1 MKKIILLLFLLTSG
15 LAQAQDLFKGKIY
28 TTTHLMEVKDDIA
41 LTESQVS
48 KIKKI
53 HSENA
58 GSFSTIKWDLD
69 DATAKLKKML
79 DQPKIDQNSVS
90 RQMDEVLRLENQL
103 KKMQLSTLVSIKNEL
118 TSEQITKLEA
128 RKVLGVGKTSSISGN
143 GISATGTASSVYGTA
158 EVTASSPKVAVTV
171 NGKGEQPLYYI
182 DSKSGM
188 IRVGSFENIDPKVIE
203 SVTVLKGEQALEKFG
218 TKGINGVVV
227 IKLINGKDESPT
239 EF

>member
-1 MKKIILLLFLLTSG
+1 MKKIFLFLFLLTSG
-15 LAQAQDLFKGKIY
+15 IAQAQDLFKGKIY
-28 TTTHLMEVKDDIA
+28 TTTYLMEVKDDIS

-69 DATAKLKKML
+69 DETAKLKKIL
-79 DQPKIDQNSVS
+79 DQPKIDQTSVS

-118 TSEQITKLEA
+118 TSEQITKLEE
-128 RKVLGVGKTSSISGN
+128 RKVIGVAKTSSISGN
-143 GISATGTASSVYGTA
+143 GISATGTASSVNGTT
-158 EVTASSPKVAVTV
+158 EVTSTSPKVAVTV
-171 NGKGEQPLYYI
+171 NGKGERPLYYI
-182 DSKSGM
+182 SSKSGLF
-188 IRVGSFENIDPKVIE
+188 RVDSFDNIDPKVIE

-218 TKGINGVVV
+218 THGINGVVV

>member
-41 LTESQVS
+41 LTEAQVS

-79 DQPKIDQNSVS
+79 EQPKIDQTSVS

-103 KKMQLSTLVSIKNEL
+103 KKMQLSALVSIKNEL
-118 TSEQITKLEA
+118 TSEQITKLEE
-128 RKVLGVGKTSSISGN
+128 RKVPGVAKATSISGN
-143 GISATGTASSVYGTA
+143 QVFGTATTSSINRTTEA
-158 EVTASSPKVAVTV
+158 TSSSPKVAVTV

-182 DSKSGM
+182 NTKSGM
-188 IRVGSFENIDPKVIE
+188 MRVNSFENIDPKVIE
-203 SVTVLKGEQALEKFG
+203 SVTVLKGEQALLKFG
-218 TKGINGVVV
+218 EKGINGVVV
-227 IKLINGKDESPT
+227 IKLINGKDENPL
-239 EF
+239 EN

>member
-1 MKKIILLLFLLTSG
+1 MKKTILILFLLTSG

-28 TTTHLMEVKDDIA
+28 TTTHLMEVKDAIS
-41 LTESQVS
+41 LTETQVS

-69 DATAKLKKML
+69 DATSKLKKML
-79 DQPKIDQNSVS
+79 EQPKIDQTSVS

-118 TSEQITKLEA
+118 TPQQITKLEE
-128 RKVLGVGKTSSISGN
+128 RKVLGVAKASSISGN
-143 GISATGTASSVYGTA
+143 GISVNGTASSVNGTK
-158 EVTASSPKVAVTV
+158 EVTSTSPKVAVTV

-182 DSKSGM
+182 SSKSGLT
-188 IRVGSFENIDPKVIE
+188 RVTSFDNIDPKVIE
-203 SVTVLKGEQALEKFG
+203 SVTVLKGEEALEKFG
-218 TKGINGVVV
+218 THGINGVVV
-227 IKLINGKDESPT
+227 IKLISGKDESPT